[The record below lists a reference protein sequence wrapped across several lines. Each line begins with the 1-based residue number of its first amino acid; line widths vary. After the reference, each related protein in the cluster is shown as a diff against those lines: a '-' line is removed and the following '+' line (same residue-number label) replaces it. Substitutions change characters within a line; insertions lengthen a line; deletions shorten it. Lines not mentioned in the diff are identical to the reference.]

1 MDNKSGFE
9 SEHKH
14 GGTTT
19 EKEKEASTKAATES
33 LAKRANSKTTNFVST
48 TNLASIP
55 SRASMTRTKADR
67 ASSTTRTSREATTL

>member
-19 EKEKEASTKAATES
+19 EKEKEGQHQSGHRE
-33 LAKRANSKTTNFVST
+33 
-48 TNLASIP
+48 P
-55 SRASMTRTKADR
+55 GQ
-67 ASSTTRTSREATTL
+67 TSQQQDDQFRKHDQPGKHSQQGKHDQDKGGQGEQHHKN